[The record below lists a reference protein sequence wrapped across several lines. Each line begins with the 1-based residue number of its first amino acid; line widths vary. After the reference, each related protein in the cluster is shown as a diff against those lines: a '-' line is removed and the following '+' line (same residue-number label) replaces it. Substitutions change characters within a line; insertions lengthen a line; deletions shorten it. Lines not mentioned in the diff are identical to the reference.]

1 MARVRA
7 TDEVWAEFR
16 AAAGLQPINVLL
28 GELVERH
35 VQRFRSE
42 QLRRGEVD
50 DAGADRRARP
60 RHRNCI
66 ATSARSWRAWSSA
79 SIAKPVPPPGRKA
92 VSPTMSRTRQI

>member
-42 QLRRGEVD
+42 QLRHGEVD
-50 DAGADRRARP
+50 DAELIDALDRALELHRDLGAIVARLEQRLDRQAGP
-60 RHRNCI
+60 
-66 ATSARSWRAWSSA
+66 A
-79 SIAKPVPPPGRKA
+79 AKAKT

>member
-7 TDEVWAEFR
+7 SDEVWAEFR
-16 AAAGLQPINVLL
+16 AAAGLQPINLLL

-42 QLRRGEVD
+42 QLRSGELD
-50 DAGADRRARP
+50 DAELIEALDRAQELHRDLGAIVARLEQRLDRQAG
-60 RHRNCI
+60 
-66 ATSARSWRAWSSA
+66 SA
-79 SIAKPVPPPGRKA
+79 PGTKT

>member
-7 TDEVWAEFR
+7 SDEVWAEFR
-16 AAAGLQPINVLL
+16 AAAGLQPLNLLL

-42 QLRRGEVD
+42 HLRKGEID
-50 DAGADRRARP
+50 DAELIDALDRAHELHRDLGAIVTRLEQRLDRRAGP
-60 RHRNCI
+60 
-66 ATSARSWRAWSSA
+66 A
-79 SIAKPVPPPGRKA
+79 PGTKS